1 MIKVGD
7 RVRLTGE
14 DWPIY
19 GLSVGTVVE
28 VDNIET
34 TSIWAGDAGTVGNRN
49 GLYSKSNPE
58 QSGDYSCEL
67 VTDTASENFAK
78 TAAKFATDPLS
89 TEDIEALATLGEQLG
104 ISSFEQ
110 SVHRVTGKIADLLI
124 AKNKAYGDSALNPV
138 RIFSKASRIEQLN
151 VRIDDKISRI
161 QRGTDF
167 GDEDTVRDLI
177 GYLVLRLIAEESE

>member
-1 MIKVGD
+1 MTDFKVGD
-7 RVRLTGE
+7 RVRADDGDEGIVTRIEGE
-14 DWPIY
+14 
-19 GLSVGTVVE
+19 V
-28 VDNIET
+28 
-34 TSIWAGDAGTVGNRN
+34 IWADFETAGNAYDNAFALTLVDRPLKNFDGD
-49 GLYSKSNPE
+49 E
-58 QSGDYSCEL
+58 GDMPLQDWEKEL
-67 VTDTASENFAK
+67 LLT
-78 TAAKFATDPLS
+78 P
-89 TEDIEALATLGEQLG
+89 
-104 ISSFEQ
+104 FEQ

-161 QRGTDF
+161 QRGTDY

>member
-1 MIKVGD
+1 MTDFKVGD
-7 RVRLTGE
+7 RVRFPVDGDQGYITKISDGYIWVE
-14 DWPIY
+14 FDDD
-19 GLSVGTVVE
+19 GLNSM
-28 VDNIET
+28 I
-34 TSIWAGDAGTVGNRN
+34 
-49 GLYSKSNPE
+49 SN
-58 QSGDYSCEL
+58 DLEL
-67 VTDTASENFAK
+67 VKPFTETVTDFSSAVSH
-78 TAAKFATDPLS
+78 
-89 TEDIEALATLGEQLG
+89 EDIEEITRLGKQLG
-104 ISSFEQ
+104 IEETATRVFGEPQTVHDIPPFEQ

-167 GDEDTVRDLI
+167 GDEDTMRDLI

>member
-1 MIKVGD
+1 MPEFKVGD
-7 RVRLTGE
+7 RVK
-14 DWPIY
+14 Y
-19 GLSVGTVVE
+19 VGTAFLTSPEAGIGVVTELKPYGCKVLWDDSSTSSEEFSELSRDE
-28 VDNIET
+28 VV
-34 TSIWAGDAGTVGNRN
+34 TV
-49 GLYSKSNPE
+49 
-58 QSGDYSCEL
+58 
-67 VTDTASENFAK
+67 
-78 TAAKFATDPLS
+78 
-89 TEDIEALATLGEQLG
+89 
-104 ISSFEQ
+104 FEQ

-124 AKNKAYGDSALNPV
+124 AKNKSYGDSALNPV

>member
-1 MIKVGD
+1 MTDFKVGD
-7 RVRLTGE
+7 RVRTEDGE
-14 DWPIY
+14 GEI
-19 GLSVGTVVE
+19 TE
-28 VDNIET
+28 VLF
-34 TSIWAGDAGTVGNRN
+34 DAQTNEPAYEVAIPGENN
-49 GLYSKSNPE
+49 WYF
-58 QSGDYSCEL
+58 SGDELGL
-67 VTDTASENFAK
+67 VTETPSQNFAK

-89 TEDIEALATLGEQLG
+89 TEDIESLTTLGEQLG

-124 AKNKAYGDSALNPV
+124 AKNKSYGDAALNPV

>member
-1 MIKVGD
+1 MTFKVGE
-7 RVRLTGE
+7 RVTYSGKANFEGSGE
-14 DWPIY
+14 
-19 GLSVGTVVE
+19 VVE
-28 VDNIET
+28 EGFNDRRVSWDDGTYSWERLENLVAEGET
-34 TSIWAGDAGTVGNRN
+34 
-49 GLYSKSNPE
+49 
-58 QSGDYSCEL
+58 
-67 VTDTASENFAK
+67 
-78 TAAKFATDPLS
+78 
-89 TEDIEALATLGEQLG
+89 
-104 ISSFEQ
+104 SFEQ
-110 SVHRVTGKIADLLI
+110 SVRYHTNKIADLLI

>member
-1 MIKVGD
+1 MTFKVGD
-7 RVRLTGE
+7 RVTYSGKANFK
-14 DWPIY
+14 
-19 GLSVGTVVE
+19 GSGKVVE
-28 VDNIET
+28 EGFNERRVSWDDET
-34 TSIWAGDAGTVGNRN
+34 
-49 GLYSKSNPE
+49 YSWE
-58 QSGDYSCEL
+58 RLEDL
-67 VTDTASENFAK
+67 VAE
-78 TAAKFATDPLS
+78 
-89 TEDIEALATLGEQLG
+89 GET
-104 ISSFEQ
+104 SFEQ
-110 SVHRVTGKIADLLI
+110 SVRYHTNKIADLLI